1 MPVSFTKAL
10 VVAAVLAVA
19 LPAVA
24 YAFGQS
30 SQAGGTLVIGSN
42 VAPPILDPTA
52 SPSAAIDE
60 VFDYN
65 VYQHLAQLTPKGT
78 IVPVL
83 ATGWKITNGG
93 RTYTFT

>member
-1 MPVSFTKAL
+1 MPIRLRRA
-10 VVAAVLAVA
+10 VVCAAMLAVA

-24 YAFGQS
+24 YGFTQTLRGTAAS
-30 SQAGGTLVIGSN
+30 STLVVGSN

-65 VYQHLAQLTPKGT
+65 V
-78 IVPVL
+78 
-83 ATGWKITNGG
+83 
-93 RTYTFT
+93 